1 MWRFVSA
8 ARMAQIKADARAEGY
23 IKAVR
28 EGLAA
33 NDAAKDLRSVT
44 KENTQTANTAVQE
57 IKAEMK
63 QGVHD
68 MHKRVDAA
76 QKRITYRRN
85 QRLYRGRQRS
95 AYTDKNIVLIY
106 DGDAVERYLL
116 DTMHEL
122 TLDEMVQSINKNLGT
137 HVRGK
142 RFPMRVTTQLL
153 SKVINRKVYWNK
165 ELGYFIRQNG
175 Q

>member
-44 KENTQTANTAVQE
+44 SDNTQAANTAVQE
-57 IKAEMK
+57 MRAQAK
-63 QGVHD
+63 QS
-68 MHKRVDAA
+68 
-76 QKRITYRRN
+76 RRHLASY
-85 QRLYRGRQRS
+85 Q
-95 AYTDKNIVLIY
+95 DKNLRLIE
-106 DGDAVERYLL
+106 DGAALEAYIFNWIGKMSNYAIARLICKK
-116 DTMHEL
+116 M
-122 TLDEMVQSINKNLGT
+122 GT

-142 RFPMRVTTQLL
+142 NHPMKVDQPFVGR
-153 SKVINRKVYWNK
+153 VINRQMNWDAH
-165 ELGYFIRQNG
+165 LGYFIRQRKD
-175 Q
+175 